1 MIKTF
6 LYDGSEDGDGGD
18 IDEDVKNVYLQ
29 SLWEDYELTRVKF
42 QEFFEKDFP
51 SMLPYEK
58 LLLVADT

>member
-29 SLWEDYELTRVKF
+29 SL
-42 QEFFEKDFP
+42 
-51 SMLPYEK
+51 
-58 LLLVADT
+58 